1 MPNPM
6 TSRRIA
12 IGLLVAALGAAML
25 VGAQPVRSSAR
36 IGVVRSLPSTDPM
49 HQAFVAGLRERGWV
63 EGRNLTIDY
72 LQGEVTQF
80 PDLVRELVRRKVD
93 VIFAPNPQQARL
105 AKDAT
110 TTIPVVFAV
119 VGDPVGTGL
128 VKSLAR
134 PGGNVTGLTGLGS
147 DLAGKRLEILK
158 EVAPRIRRVAVLWN
172 PTVADKVL
180 EWNLMQDPA
189 RTMGLELR
197 STEVRAAADFPAAFE
212 SITRVKADGLIT
224 LGEPLTFSQRAAII
238 EFAQRARLPAGFN
251 WRDTV
256 PSGALVA
263 YGPSIVDLYRRA
275 AMYVDKILR
284 GARPADLPVE
294 QPTQF
299 ELAINLKTAKA
310 LGLTVPASL
319 LLRAD
324 QVVE

>member
-6 TSRRIA
+6 RFRCLA
-12 IGLLVAALGAAML
+12 IGLLVAALGAPGPVA
-25 VGAQPVRSSAR
+25 AQSARSSAR
-36 IGVVRSLPSTDPM
+36 IGVVRNPPPTDPM

-93 VIFAPNPQQARL
+93 VIFAPNPQQARI
-105 AKDAT
+105 ARDAT
-110 TTIPVVFAV
+110 AKIPIVFAV

-134 PGGNVTGLTGLGS
+134 PGGNVTGLTALGS

-158 EVAPRIRRVAVLWN
+158 EVAPRIVRVAVLWN
-172 PTVADKVL
+172 PAVADKVL
-180 EWNLMQDPA
+180 EWKLLQDPA
-189 RTMGLELR
+189 RAMGLELR
-197 STEVRAAADFPAAFE
+197 SVEVRAPADFPAAFE
-212 SITRVKADGLIT
+212 AIARGKTDGLIT
-224 LGEPLTFSQRAAII
+224 LGEPLTFGHRAAII
-238 EFAQRARLPAGFN
+238 EFSQRARLPAVFN
-251 WRDTV
+251 WRETV
-256 PSGALVA
+256 ESGALVA
-263 YGPSIVDLYRRA
+263 YGPSVADLFRRA
-275 AMYVDKILR
+275 AVYVDKILR

-294 QPTQF
+294 QPVQF
-299 ELAINLKTAKA
+299 ELAINLKTARA